1 MDLMTLAAKLTLDDG
16 DFRRGV
22 GDAEASGRSLAN
34 KLSSMSVAVGQ
45 IVADMAKKAISE
57 INGLIRGTIGGFAD
71 YQQLIGGVE
80 TLFKTSSDK
89 VVGYAKQAFRTA
101 GVSANEYMEMV
112 TSFSASLLQGLGGDT
127 EAAAELAN
135 MALIDMAD
143 NAAKM
148 GTDISA
154 IQAAYQG
161 FARQNFTML
170 DNLKLGYGG
179 TASEMIR
186 LVNDS
191 HILDHEIESLDEIT
205 FAQLIEAIH
214 AIQEEMGLTGTQA
227 KEAADTISGSKGSL
241 VAAWKDLL
249 AAVGGAGDETDLN
262 TALENF
268 KTNFGTY
275 MENLIPTILES
286 IGNSGT
292 LVNAI
297 ADSIASLPTDL
308 LTQVS
313 ANALDAGTDMLSG
326 AQKIVNWL
334 IDSLTSVFSTAS
346 IDSSHIADFGEA
358 IGKFIGGTVSNIIK
372 NLPAITEGLIATGIS
387 LAGNIVKG
395 LWEGLFGSESGNEIE
410 EIQRDIEKKI
420 SATEISSSRAEAIL
434 GYMSELA
441 AQYGEAVKETDEW
454 KKAQD
459 ELEEVLGGSSEVF
472 EQYGSDIQGAIN
484 KLREMSEELRRL
496 AIQQAMQE
504 KVESLYGL
512 LGEYTMQ
519 RFNAQEEI
527 EYARREQGDLDKKR
541 AETAMAYARVLMENG
556 ALEEGS
562 SAWYTAKN
570 TLETPG
576 YAGTGLNELT
586 EAIEYLYEV
595 LGTREEDRIWNQD
608 EYDYVVSP
616 ETIASLNTEYD
627 LQRQTIENAEKTI
640 KEADEAIENVTR
652 QIEIAENAA
661 ARAAKELGVAL
672 GTSGKQM
679 VDAATYFS
687 SQIRSMGS
695 SVATSDRVSPAFER
709 SGYSYMP
716 RAVGIEYS
724 PAGLRTELHQG
735 EAILTREEN
744 AARLQ
749 GYNYGE
755 MEQMLE
761 DAIERSMARMQ
772 ISMDGQR
779 VADLTTRRMA
789 SNISGADHARVR
801 AMGG

>member
-101 GVSANEYMEMV
+101 GISANEYMEMV

-214 AIQEEMGLTGTQA
+214 AIQEEMGLTGTRA
-227 KEAADTISGSKGSL
+227 KEAADTISGSEGSL
-241 VAAWKDLL
+241 TAAWKDLL

-268 KTNFGTY
+268 KANFGTY
-275 MENLIPTILES
+275 MENLIPTLLES
-286 IGNSGT
+286 TGNSGT
-292 LVNAI
+292 LVQAI
-297 ADSIASLPTDL
+297 ADSIASLPKDL
-308 LTQVS
+308 LSKVHT
-313 ANALDAGTDMLSG
+313 NALEAGADMVDSLSALTG
-326 AQKIVNWL
+326 WV
-334 IDSLTSVFSTAS
+334 IDSLVQMFKDVQADPSSVEKFGNAVGEFLGTAIS
-346 IDSSHIADFGEA
+346 QIAQNAPALVEGA
-358 IGKFIGGTVSNIIK
+358 IALGVSLAGSMI
-372 NLPAITEGLIATGIS
+372 EGLFRGLFGGGDEVADMINDANRELSDNLFDIEASSTKATGI
-387 LAGNIVKG
+387 LNYMQELLNKY
-395 LWEGLFGSESGNEIE
+395 GSA
-410 EIQRDIEKKI
+410 
-420 SATEISSSRAEAIL
+420 AT
-434 GYMSELA
+434 G
-441 AQYGEAVKETDEW
+441 TDEW
-454 KKAQD
+454 KRAQK
-459 ELEEVLGGSSEVF
+459 ELNEILVGSEETF
-472 EQYGSDIQGAIN
+472 ESYGDNVQGAIDVLDRMID
-484 KLREMSEELRRL
+484 KTREL
-496 AIQQAMQE
+496 AIQEAMRKATQTKMEAVILAEQE
-504 KVESLYGL
+504 LTDAQVGIQLRRKESDVARQNMLDLIHRTEAGAGYTGKDAQGNWL
-512 LGEYTMQ
+512 LIEDIAFVARSARSELEQMGES
-519 RFNAQEEI
+519 
-527 EYARREQGDLDKKR
+527 
-541 AETAMAYARVLMENG
+541 VP
-556 ALEEGS
+556 S
-562 SAWYTAKN
+562 
-570 TLETPG
+570 
-576 YAGTGLNELT
+576 T
-586 EAIEYLYEV
+586 EAIDSWETTIRTSEEEISKLEGSIGQLEERVRTTRLEY
-595 LGTREEDRIWNQD
+595 
-608 EYDYVVSP
+608 
-616 ETIASLNTEYD
+616 ETS
-627 LQRQTIENAEKTI
+627 AE
-640 KEADEAIENVTR
+640 ATR
-652 QIEIAENAA
+652 QLTM
-661 ARAAKELGVAL
+661 ELLGMTTAVQSVTQSFKTPGVAT
-672 GTSGKQM
+672 GGRTSQ
-679 VDAATYFS
+679 F
-687 SQIRSMGS
+687 
-695 SVATSDRVSPAFER
+695 FER
-709 SGYSYMP
+709 SGPSYMIDYMP

-749 GYNYGE
+749 GTDYGE

-789 SNISGADHARVR
+789 SNISSADHARVR